1 MDAAN
6 LPRFGGQGEGRVT
19 ALVTGSGRR
28 GCRAVSLSPTCFPS
42 FTRSPTI
49 WAFFPRRLATPNRSG
64 LVADDAQ
71 GSRSGSARRSW
82 HARYVAF
89 PSDQYRITGVQ
100 EFWFRRSAVIV
111 DTAEEAMSDKVVE
124 LPNGVPR
131 DFGGDQKE
139 KYQGTDLCS
148 ICDRQFMDD
157 VTQLKALRSYL
168 IRQAKSPEPGTVE
181 LGDLNLLRFDEK
193 GRYPTDAE
201 WRNLRT
207 PKQRVIP
214 RPE

>member
-1 MDAAN
+1 
-6 LPRFGGQGEGRVT
+6 
-19 ALVTGSGRR
+19 
-28 GCRAVSLSPTCFPS
+28 
-42 FTRSPTI
+42 
-49 WAFFPRRLATPNRSG
+49 
-64 LVADDAQ
+64 
-71 GSRSGSARRSW
+71 
-82 HARYVAF
+82 
-89 PSDQYRITGVQ
+89 VQ
-100 EFWFRRSAVIV
+100 ESWFRRSAVIV

-201 WRNLRT
+201 WRSLEHRSNELYRDLSEADRRRFLYGQIPSSVIRT
-207 PKQRVIP
+207 GAVLGAIALVALLSAFAVSLTGATII
-214 RPE
+214 

>member
-1 MDAAN
+1 MPKEADQDRREG
-6 LPRFGGQGEGRVT
+6 PR
-19 ALVTGSGRR
+19 
-28 GCRAVSLSPTCFPS
+28 
-42 FTRSPTI
+42 
-49 WAFFPRRLATPNRSG
+49 
-64 LVADDAQ
+64 
-71 GSRSGSARRSW
+71 

-100 EFWFRRSAVIV
+100 ESWFRRSAVIV

-201 WRNLRT
+201 WWSLEHRSNELYRDLSEADRRRFLYGQIPSSVIRT
-207 PKQRVIP
+207 GAVLGAIALVALLSAFAVSLTGATII
-214 RPE
+214 